1 MLRSRD
7 SMQLLQPRR
16 TRARARGAGN
26 GGFPEPPD
34 GEAVR
39 VVHRSHGA
47 CGSRTRIRLPSA
59 LPEWSVHRVLCDGC
73 HESFEPEPEETGSV
87 RGGPPLDERVR
98 ELLAELPLPDLSGV
112 PRERIWA
119 WASVPLAVLGVIA
132 GLALVQGSD
141 SAPTPSAAA
150 SQSSTGSDAKFIE
163 QPGYS
168 LALPAGWKR
177 TQPPKGAVFAAE
189 SEDGMAD
196 ATLWIERAPK
206 LSFDRFEQ
214 RSLQQLS
221 ELGGQARVIDR
232 VEGPT
237 VETSIV
243 ELRADAPV
251 ANGVTAP
258 YRVTLRAAG
267 PFRHYLVTVTQ
278 PGASSDLL
286 ADAELIHGSLRP
298 EVQPGG
304 AKGSGA

>member
-16 TRARARGAGN
+16 TRVRARGAGN

-39 VVHRSHGA
+39 VVHRSHQA
-47 CGSRTRIRLPSA
+47 CGSRTRIKLPSA
-59 LPEWSVHRVLCDGC
+59 LPEWTVHRVLCDGC
-73 HESFEPEPEETGSV
+73 HESFEPEPEQAGSV
-87 RGGPPLDERVR
+87 RGGPPLDEAVR
-98 ELLAELPLPDLSGV
+98 EYLAELPLPDLSGV

-132 GLALVQGSD
+132 GLALLQGSD
-141 SAPTPSAAA
+141 STPTPSAAA
-150 SQSSTGSDAKFIE
+150 SRSATADNAKFIE

-177 TQPPKGAVFAAE
+177 TQPPNGAVFAAE
-189 SEDGMAD
+189 SRDGMAD
-196 ATLWIERAPK
+196 ATLWIERAPG
-206 LSFDRFEQ
+206 LSFERFER
-214 RSLQQLS
+214 RSLEQLS
-221 ELGGQARVIDR
+221 ELGGNARVVDR

-237 VETSIV
+237 VETSIA

-251 ANGVTAP
+251 ADGVTAP

-278 PGASSDLL
+278 PGAGSGVLGDV
-286 ADAELIHGSLRP
+286 ELIHGSLRP
-298 EVQPGG
+298 EVQPG
-304 AKGSGA
+304 AANKGGS

>member
-7 SMQLLQPRR
+7 SMQLLQTRR
-16 TRARARGAGN
+16 TRTRTRGAGN

-39 VVHRSHGA
+39 VVHRSHEA

-59 LPEWSVHRVLCDGC
+59 LPEWTVHRVLCDGC
-73 HESFEPEPEETGSV
+73 HESFEAEAEEAGSV
-87 RGGPPLDERVR
+87 RGGPPLDERFR
-98 ELLAELPLPDLSGV
+98 AFLAELPLPDFGGV
-112 PRERIWA
+112 SRERIWA

-141 SAPTPSAAA
+141 SSPTPSAAA
-150 SQSSTGSDAKFIE
+150 DESSVAGGAKFIE

-168 LALPAGWKR
+168 LALPNGWKR
-177 TQPPKGAVFAAE
+177 TQPPSGAVFAAE
-189 SEDGMAD
+189 SPDGMAD
-196 ATLWIERAPK
+196 ATLWIERAPG
-206 LSFDRFEQ
+206 LSFERFEQ

-221 ELGGQARVIDR
+221 ELGGQARVVDR

-243 ELRADAPV
+243 ELQADAPV
-251 ANGVTAP
+251 AEGVTAP

-278 PGASSDLL
+278 PGAGADLL

-304 AKGSGA
+304 NGGGS